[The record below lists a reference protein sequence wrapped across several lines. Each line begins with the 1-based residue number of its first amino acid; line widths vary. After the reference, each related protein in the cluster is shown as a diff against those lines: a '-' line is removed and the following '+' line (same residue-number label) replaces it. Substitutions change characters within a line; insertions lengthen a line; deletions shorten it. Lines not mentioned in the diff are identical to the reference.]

1 VGIAA
6 TARYLSTSAYK
17 GKVALTG
24 LGLPN
29 EMRPFVKDGTV
40 KEFALW
46 DPAQLG
52 YVAAFAGKAL
62 IDGKITGAEGDT
74 FTAGELGERKVE
86 KGGLVIV
93 GPPTVFNAD
102 NIDKYNF

>member
-1 VGIAA
+1 
-6 TARYLSTSAYK
+6 
-17 GKVALTG
+17 
-24 LGLPN
+24 
-29 EMRPFVKDGTV
+29 MRH
-40 KEFALW
+40 
-46 DPAQLG
+46 LG

-62 IDGKITGAEGDT
+62 RRQDHQYEGDT

-93 GPPTVFNAD
+93 GPPTVFNAE